1 MDEQTRVEF
10 GRFYRY
16 VGKKPSWMKDAKVQL
31 QAMAKADAE
40 DDTEGA
46 HITDATI
53 LDKFGGPESQDKAF
67 VQTWLPTHNRVSIMT
82 DQVEWG
88 NLAWLPDDEQPDP
101 NGKPVQPQAE
111 RLPEAEYT
119 FSFVR
124 ERRKI

>member
-16 VGKKPSWMKDAKVQL
+16 TGEKPSWMKDAKVQL
-31 QAMAKADAE
+31 QAMAIVDAE

-53 LDKFGGPESQDKAF
+53 LAKFGGPGPQDHAF

-88 NLAWLPDDEQPDP
+88 NLAWLPDDEQPDT
-101 NGKPVQPQAE
+101 NGKPIEPQADP
-111 RLPEAEYT
+111 LPESGAA
-119 FSFVR
+119 FSFAR
-124 ERRKI
+124 ERRRI